1 MLENARSKEEELK
14 FKRAQEEIHRKALYK
29 QELQDQMILK
39 EKLKRCDYES
49 FLQEKKM
56 QDEIVQ
62 RIQDEDERERQEKE
76 CRRRKT
82 QEEMMAFKAAQ
93 EVWKR
98 KERDVLEEEH
108 KNIQMYLQSRQS
120 DIDSRYLH
128 FAYLFRKVML
138 SNHLVLSISTP
149 NWVQKW
155 LQNRKKLQF

>member
-1 MLENARSKEEELK
+1 
-14 FKRAQEEIHRKALYK
+14 
-29 QELQDQMILK
+29 MILK

-49 FLQEKKM
+49 FLQEKMM
-56 QDEIVQ
+56 QDEINQ

-120 DIDSRYLH
+120 DIDTRYLFIFCMFIWMSSTH
-128 FAYLFRKVML
+128 FL
-138 SNHLVLSISTP
+138 SKLV
-149 NWVQKW
+149 Q
-155 LQNRKKLQF
+155 